1 MSKAKEV
8 VTCLETMDKDTSELK
23 DQYVSKKISKQTF
36 TTVLGF
42 IQKYQK
48 ILKGN

>member
-23 DQYVSKKISKQTF
+23 DQYISKKLSKQIF

-42 IQKYQK
+42 IQNYQK